1 MKKIAVA
8 VRMIGAGSLALIAG
22 QAGASGYH
30 FGTQSASNQGVAN
43 SGAAQV
49 MDASTIFYN
58 PAGMTRLKGTNLT
71 GVLNVIIPDGEF
83 TNDGSTSAAGQQIAG
98 NNGGNFG
105 PTTPVPHFYGTYQID
120 DALTVGLG
128 IFVPFGSHSDYDEN
142 WVGRY
147 NSLENQV
154 QTVNI
159 NPSIAYKVNNVVS
172 IGGGV
177 SVQYIKGKLSK
188 AIDFGTGVAGQ
199 LGNPGLVP
207 LLGANPT
214 YDGSVVI
221 KGDDIGYGFNL
232 GALFEIDENTRV
244 GVAYRSRIKH
254 KLDGDADFTVPQTF
268 GSIAALGP
276 AAGVIQAR
284 LNAQYQDTGAKLNI
298 DTPESFSINGFRQ
311 INEQWAVMADYT
323 RTKHSRLQ
331 EIRVQLDGRADA
343 VTETDWKDTNRYSI
357 GTTYQLNE
365 KWLLRG
371 GLAYDQSPEDND
383 NRIPGI
389 PDSDRTW
396 FAVGA
401 NYALTDYSS
410 IDLAAI
416 YVSLKKAPIDQTD
429 ENGSTVSGQY
439 DVNSITLGA
448 QYNHRF

>member
-8 VRMIGAGSLALIAG
+8 VRMIGAGSLALMTG
-22 QAGASGYH
+22 QALASGYH

-83 TNDGSTSAAGQQIAG
+83 ENDGSTSAAGRPIAG
-98 NNGGNFG
+98 NDGGNFG
-105 PTTPVPHFYGTYQID
+105 STTPVPHFYSTYQIN

-128 IFVPFGSHSDYDEN
+128 VFVPFGSHSDYDEN

-154 QTVNI
+154 QTINI

-172 IGGGV
+172 LGAGV
-177 SVQYIKGKLSK
+177 SMQYIKGKLSK
-188 AIDFGTGVAGQ
+188 AIDFGTGVAAQ

-232 GALFEIDENTRV
+232 GALFEISESTRV
-244 GVAYRSRIKH
+244 GLAYRSKIKH
-254 KLDGDADFTVPQTF
+254 ELEGDADFTVPQTF
-268 GSIAALGP
+268 ASIAALGP
-276 AAGVIQAR
+276 AGAIVQAG
-284 LNAQYQDTGAKLNI
+284 LNARYQDTDAKLNI
-298 DTPESFSINGFRQ
+298 DTPESFSINGFHQ
-311 INEQWAVMADYT
+311 INDQWTVTADYT
-323 RTKHSRLQ
+323 RTKHSRLK
-331 EIRVQLDGRADA
+331 ELRVELEGRNDA
-343 VTETDWKDTNRYSI
+343 VTVTDWNNTNRYSI
-357 GTTYQLNE
+357 GTTYKLNQQ
-365 KWLLRG
+365 WLLRG
-371 GLAYDQSPEDND
+371 GLAYDEAPEDDD

-416 YVSLKKAPIDQTD
+416 YVSLRKAPIEQLD
-429 ENGSTVSGQY
+429 ENGSTVRGDY